1 MEGLIKEA
9 EDVIRYIDDWEPSD
23 EEDELDEEEL
33 WEPVIRHMTGYP
45 VLALD
50 VSFGVKGQRKRRLA
64 GADQI
69 PDRKG
74 YFKAGVARRQ

>member
-33 WEPVIRHMTGYP
+33 WEPVVRHMTGYP

-50 VSFGVKGQRKRRLA
+50 VSLG
-64 GADQI
+64 
-69 PDRKG
+69 
-74 YFKAGVARRQ
+74 